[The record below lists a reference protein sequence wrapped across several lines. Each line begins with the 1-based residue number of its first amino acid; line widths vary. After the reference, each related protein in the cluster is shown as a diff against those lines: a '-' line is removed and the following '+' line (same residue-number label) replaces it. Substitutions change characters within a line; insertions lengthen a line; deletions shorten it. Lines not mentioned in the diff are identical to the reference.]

1 MNQPAGRTPLLSL
14 FDRNCWYAVFAWFGI
29 VTLMQLSGQ
38 AQGGQLGFWGVIFV
52 LIVTIV
58 RLILLAEEFRHRG
71 LKRLRQASYGLILL
85 LGIIV
90 TIQLWVHHRL

>member
-1 MNQPAGRTPLLSL
+1 MNPPTGRTPLLSI
-14 FDRNCWYAVFAWFGI
+14 FDRNCWYAVFAWFGV

-52 LIVTIV
+52 LVVTVV
-58 RLILLAEEFRHRG
+58 RLILLAEEFRQRG
-71 LKRLRQASYGLILL
+71 QFALRKASYGLIILL
-85 LGIIV
+85 MVIV